1 MPESPID
8 FDQAVK
14 RLRVE
19 DLMVLYTDSAR
30 PINTEPTPFYNPTP
44 ISLYFRN
51 KFLQKDL
58 KRGRVQFLIKQEF
71 VDRIQRFAKISR
83 WETLFWLYCDFP
95 GRHLQREQ
103 EDFSCPDGKN
113 KVPSPKIVRGKPKT
127 PEETLDVLRGIIKQQ
142 TERIRA
148 PAPGESQR
156 TGWGAVRAI
165 AKARQKSGGGTEA
178 KKEDIGIKELES
190 LLRELP
196 VATPEERSASK
207 AAVTSLILSIRG
219 GVGEGLAG
227 TSVPV
232 VGAPFTAESLIQ
244 KLEQEQYEDAASDLV
259 ALAGD
264 AATVFSL
271 LITTGIEMGA
281 ITSATS
287 ALAQAGVVSSFFAE
301 AAGPAAIAVAT
312 MVGVLSIPGDANEN
326 LWKIFFI
333 VDFSGIL
340 TSWIFNDNTISPHSR
355 LLSEARTFGT
365 DLTRG
370 VRSARR
376 NDLTGAVRSARRKAE
391 EVWRDQFQDRPE
403 RIQQAR
409 RSVGNDYRVYW
420 RLLGALLESHLQP
433 DPTGIASVRID
444 DLINWVRQRRKERQQ
459 NARQREE
466 SVWRRGGTIR
476 TREGL
481 ELTIPPLSE

>member
-1 MPESPID
+1 M
-8 FDQAVK
+8 
-14 RLRVE
+14 
-19 DLMVLYTDSAR
+19 
-30 PINTEPTPFYNPTP
+30 
-44 ISLYFRN
+44 
-51 KFLQKDL
+51 
-58 KRGRVQFLIKQEF
+58 
-71 VDRIQRFAKISR
+71 
-83 WETLFWLYCDFP
+83 
-95 GRHLQREQ
+95 
-103 EDFSCPDGKN
+103 
-113 KVPSPKIVRGKPKT
+113 
-127 PEETLDVLRGIIKQQ
+127 
-142 TERIRA
+142 
-148 PAPGESQR
+148 
-156 TGWGAVRAI
+156 
-165 AKARQKSGGGTEA
+165 
-178 KKEDIGIKELES
+178 
-190 LLRELP
+190 
-196 VATPEERSASK
+196 
-207 AAVTSLILSIRG
+207 TSLILSIRG